1 MEQGTKRGDYYLGL
15 DMGTDSVGWAVTDMD
30 YRIPKFKGNA
40 MWGVR
45 LFDESNTAE
54 ERRLFRISRRRT
66 QRRRERLDLL
76 EMLFDGPV
84 STKDPAFF
92 QRLRESD
99 LYAEDKTT
107 NTPFAVFADPDYTD
121 TDYHRQFPTIYHLRN
136 ALLHEDG
143 PYDVRLVFLAVHHII
158 KNRGHFLF
166 DSLGE
171 AQNFGSIYGAFRDY
185 LQEEYECAVECT
197 DEKAF
202 GAVLKDKSL
211 SKSRKTA
218 AAAELFGVTK
228 KERSPV
234 VCLPGTGLRR
244 YGEAEGPV

>member
-99 LYAEDKTT
+99 LYAEDKTLSL
-107 NTPFAVFADPDYTD
+107 
-121 TDYHRQFPTIYHLRN
+121 I
-136 ALLHEDG
+136 
-143 PYDVRLVFLAVHHII
+143 HI
-158 KNRGHFLF
+158 
-166 DSLGE
+166 
-171 AQNFGSIYGAFRDY
+171 
-185 LQEEYECAVECT
+185 
-197 DEKAF
+197 
-202 GAVLKDKSL
+202 
-211 SKSRKTA
+211 
-218 AAAELFGVTK
+218 
-228 KERSPV
+228 
-234 VCLPGTGLRR
+234 
-244 YGEAEGPV
+244 

>member
-99 LYAEDKTT
+99 LYAEDKPPIHPLLCLRIRIIRTQT
-107 NTPFAVFADPDYTD
+107 IIANFPPF
-121 TDYHRQFPTIYHLRN
+121 
-136 ALLHEDG
+136 
-143 PYDVRLVFLAVHHII
+143 II
-158 KNRGHFLF
+158 CVMRFCMRMAHTMCVWCFWRC
-166 DSLGE
+166 
-171 AQNFGSIYGAFRDY
+171 II
-185 LQEEYECAVECT
+185 
-197 DEKAF
+197 
-202 GAVLKDKSL
+202 L
-211 SKSRKTA
+211 SKTA
-218 AAAELFGVTK
+218 AIF
-228 KERSPV
+228 
-234 VCLPGTGLRR
+234 CLTP
-244 YGEAEGPV
+244 